1 MIKASLV
8 SLLVLL
14 TLGSAEA
21 QTRLGGCA
29 RGSEQGYVR
38 VTENDHLRFWRGGD
52 RAVAVEP
59 GDELRLCRFERD
71 NAVVTLGALGVGFT
85 VPRASVSSEIIQP
98 TVREVTPQDVA
109 CVGPQIE
116 ALREGRNSNE
126 QNFAL
131 LDLSR
136 RLDISLPMI
145 YQIRLRS
152 AMLLPEQI
160 PACEQTD

>member
-1 MIKASLV
+1 MLKTSFV
-8 SLLVLL
+8 PLLILL
-14 TLGSAEA
+14 TVGSAEA

-38 VTENDHLRFWRGGD
+38 VVESDHLVFWRGGD

-71 NAVVTLGALGVGFT
+71 KAILTLGGFGLGYVLPRTSVG
-85 VPRASVSSEIIQP
+85 SEIIQP
-98 TVREVTPQDVA
+98 TVREVTTQDVA

-116 ALREGRNSNE
+116 ALREGRTSNE
-126 QNFAL
+126 QDFAL

-136 RLDISLPMI
+136 RLDIPLPMI

-152 AMLLPEQI
+152 AMLLPEQV
-160 PACEQTD
+160 PTCEQTD